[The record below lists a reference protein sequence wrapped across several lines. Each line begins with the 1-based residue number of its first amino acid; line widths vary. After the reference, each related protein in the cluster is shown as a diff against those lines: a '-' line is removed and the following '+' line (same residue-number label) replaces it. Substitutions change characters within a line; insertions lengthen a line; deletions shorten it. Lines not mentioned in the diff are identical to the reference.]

1 MVLMEQRRVVLVPV
15 EPLVEPLVELVVE
28 LVVELAGPVLVGPF
42 LAALAVVLPV
52 AVVVVWVDPAPG
64 FLALLVGLLAG
75 LVCLACLLL
84 ALLGLLLRRVRGR
97 RRGISGDLPVR

>member
-1 MVLMEQRRVVLVPV
+1 MAQLVQYLV
-15 EPLVEPLVELVVE
+15 AAVEPLVEL
-28 LVVELAGPVLVGPF
+28 LAGPVLVGPV

-52 AVVVVWVDPAPG
+52 VVVLWVDPAPG